1 MAIEAPLSKHKRNN
15 LKIYIVVC
23 LVLAGWFA
31 YDGYI
36 SQSFISEHTN
46 EEGNPSAV
54 LVFNQKVPPAFV
66 GVAVLLGGFL
76 YAIRGRKLLADD
88 NELIVPGKER
98 IPYGQIEKIDKTYF
112 ADKGFFTI
120 VYKRD
125 NGTET
130 KRRLSDRDYDN
141 LEPILDHLVAKIT

>member
-23 LVLAGWFA
+23 LILAGWFA

-36 SQSFISEHTN
+36 SRSFISEHTN
-46 EEGNPSAV
+46 EEGNPDGV

-66 GVAVLLGGFL
+66 AAAVLLGAYL
-76 YAIRGRKLLADD
+76 YAIRERKLLADD
-88 NELIVPGKER
+88 NELVVAGKER
-98 IPYGQIEKIDKTYF
+98 IPYGQIEMIDKTYF
-112 ADKGFFTI
+112 AEKGFFTI

-130 KRRLSDRDYDN
+130 KRRLNDRDYDN

>member
-1 MAIEAPLSKHKRNN
+1 MAIEAPLSKYRRNN

-36 SQSFISEHTN
+36 SDTFISEHTK
-46 EEGNPSAV
+46 EDGNPDGV
-54 LVFNQKVPPAFV
+54 LVFNQKSPPAFAGAALLF
-66 GVAVLLGGFL
+66 GVYL
-76 YAIRGRKLLADD
+76 YIIRGRKLVADEE
-88 NELIVPGKER
+88 ELIVAGKER
-98 IPYGQIEKIDKTYF
+98 IPYSAIEQIDKTHF

-120 VYKRD
+120 VYRQ
-125 NGTET
+125 NGSAET